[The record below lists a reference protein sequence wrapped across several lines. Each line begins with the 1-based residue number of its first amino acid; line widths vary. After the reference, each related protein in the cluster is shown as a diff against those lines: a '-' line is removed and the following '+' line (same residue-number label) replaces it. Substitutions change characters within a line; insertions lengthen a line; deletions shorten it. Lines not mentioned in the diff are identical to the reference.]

1 MISTGLGLTNPK
13 LRVWTII
20 TLSSL
25 VSKRVV
31 SHFMGLS
38 GKYCKMKCAMVYLQ
52 NSDFLRGKGSPKP
65 LDLGVV
71 RFQTNSYIQVLPM
84 AHLIDRTF
92 QGPNTEVLSRLKR
105 YWLGHTFLV
114 NSPKKMMETINFIDF
129 YSVNQLFLWPWFH
142 ERTVSHYQRVSP
154 WRSPHRS
161 WRIIEPSDIAE
172 VHHLHLLTWGRR
184 HCQAVN
190 KGSFWVKIQQSGVP
204 ELRWPMTS
212 YNPIQP

>member
-1 MISTGLGLTNPK
+1 MISIGLGLTNPK

-20 TLSSL
+20 TLSSQ

-31 SHFMGLS
+31 SHVMGLS

-65 LDLGVV
+65 MDLGVL

-92 QGPNTEVLSRLKR
+92 QGPNTEELSRLKR

-114 NSPKKMMETINFIDF
+114 NSPKKMMETIHFIDF

-142 ERTVSHYQRVSP
+142 VSLLLVITRPGIPLTQR
-154 WRSPHRS
+154 PHRS
-161 WRIIEPSDIAE
+161 WRIM
-172 VHHLHLLTWGRR
+172 VHHPTSLRFTI
-184 HCQAVN
+184 CT
-190 KGSFWVKIQQSGVP
+190 FWLEAAGTVKPSA
-204 ELRWPMTS
+204 
-212 YNPIQP
+212 